1 LHETFEGIRVKNRIL
16 HLTRN
21 TIPYVKELHS
31 IAGGVL
37 GCLVMQQLDYWFEN
51 HPEGFYKFLEPSDHP
66 AYKNGDSWTEELGM
80 SRHEFRTAFDK
91 IGIRYKSKSD
101 FDRADDKFHGLFYC
115 SYVDRRSNL
124 TYYFRNHDLVDAAL
138 DQLLRKS
145 PTSPITTGAKPAG
158 TPHPANE
165 LPVKPDSG
173 FTGNQ
178 QSVFTGKPGS
188 GFTGNQCYEST
199 VNPDTPPPLYRD
211 YNTETTT
218 TTVDS
223 VAFDPGGCCEHLIFP
238 KCTKN
243 ESIAIRQLLTA
254 CPVDMQQV
262 ALDEIEGARQA
273 GVIKTNLVPFAR
285 GIVIAI
291 TRGNFTIGHGPK
303 IAEQRERNTR
313 YENRPNPA
321 ELPLDPEAVNKGKA
335 FINRLEK
342 HQKSLTRDLRGKSTD
357 NLVPL

>member
-1 LHETFEGIRVKNRIL
+1 MKNRIL

-21 TIPYVKELHS
+21 TIPYVKELHV

-66 AYKNGDSWTEELGM
+66 AYKIGDSWTEELGM

-101 FDRADDKFHGLFYC
+101 FDRADDKFQGLFYC

-138 DQLLRKS
+138 DQLLSKP
-145 PTSPITTGAKPAG
+145 PTAPSTTWAKPAEK
-158 TPHPANE
+158 PHLASE
-165 LPVKPDSG
+165 HPVKPDSG

-178 QSVFTGKPGS
+178 ESVFTGKPEC
-188 GFTGNQCYEST
+188 GFTGNQGCEST
-199 VNPDTPPPLYRD
+199 VNPDIPPPLYRD

-218 TTVDS
+218 TTDNS
-223 VAFDPGGCCEHLIFP
+223 GAIDPGGCGENLIFP
-238 KCTKN
+238 KCTEN
-243 ESIAIRQLLTA
+243 ESVAIHQLLSS
-254 CPVDMQQV
+254 CPDEMQQA

-285 GIVIAI
+285 GIMMAIA
-291 TRGNFTIGHGPK
+291 RGTFTVGHGSK
-303 IAEQRERNTR
+303 VLEQR
-313 YENRPNPA
+313 NRQNRRMTSDSSNKTNQ
-321 ELPLDPEAVNKGKA
+321 LLDTNALSKGKA
-335 FINRLEK
+335 LLEK
-342 HQKSLTRDLRGKSTD
+342 VNGLRTKIS
-357 NLVPL
+357 

>member
-1 LHETFEGIRVKNRIL
+1 MKNRIL

-21 TIPYVKELHS
+21 TIPYVKELHPIS
-31 IAGGVL
+31 GGVL
-37 GCLVMQQLDYWFEN
+37 GCLVMQQLDYWFEG

-66 AYKNGDSWTEELGM
+66 AYKDGDSWTEELGM

-101 FDRADDKFHGLFYC
+101 FDQAVDKFQGLFYC

-138 DQLLRKS
+138 DELLS
-145 PTSPITTGAKPAG
+145 KPAQKPVKG
-158 TPHPANE
+158 NPTPASNARCDAEFTVKPESGFTGNQE
-165 LPVKPDSG
+165 CGFTVKPDSG
-173 FTGNQ
+173 FTRKTR
-178 QSVFTGKPGS
+178 SS
-188 GFTGNQCYEST
+188 LT
-199 VNPDTPPPLYRD
+199 VNPENLPPLYRD

-218 TTVDS
+218 TTVNSGAIDS
-223 VAFDPGGCCEHLIFP
+223 GGCGESLIFP
-238 KCTKN
+238 KCTEN
-243 ESIAIRQLLTA
+243 ESIAIGQLLSD
-254 CPVDMQQV
+254 CPAEMQQA

-291 TRGNFTIGHGPK
+291 ARGTFTVGHGPT
-303 IAEQRERNTR
+303 IANQRERNAR
-313 YENRPNPA
+313 HQNRPNPA

-335 FINRLEK
+335 LMNRISGTKPENVS
-342 HQKSLTRDLRGKSTD
+342 KSAKSTM
-357 NLVPL
+357 